1 MISPA
6 PGSAGHPGLGA
17 SPPYPPSLDTR
28 QQLRIGLVGRAAKV
42 AKRPVLHR
50 PARLPDALA
59 STFRDPRERALSK
72 FDLADVLE
80 EVARRAAGDFD
91 YERAHWFD
99 ERAGALRQCN
109 TVQVFLH
116 RGRGHGVATPL
127 SCHVRGCPDCER
139 GRVGRLV
146 GRFDELAAGMVR
158 PVFWTWTLR
167 NVPPGELAPGL
178 AAVKKAFTRLR
189 RRSIFRGGACRWR
202 WRDGGPGHPCHPPV
216 AADECGAD
224 CPTRTG
230 RRTFRCPT
238 HPPRQ
243 VHANGCPLT
252 CDHRDHD
259 RHRNCPDFAH
269 RKVAGGVA
277 AVEVTWS
284 KSDGSWHPHLH
295 ALVDA
300 PWIAWSEMRDQWVAL
315 TCTTVGCRHVCT
327 DCRAIA
333 SLESCRSCSGG
344 QHPRCTGAWSVWVE
358 ALPDSPEARAGAIR
372 EVLKYVGKP
381 AGITDSLDPDR
392 IGEFVWSTRSLKAV
406 SGFGE
411 LWRKEKPDDDGLE
424 RADELV
430 IRFGFARYYVPK
442 TCPHCR
448 EVTTE
453 DDWAGPMA
461 RDRLGAVRIEGSRF
475 FGWAD
480 PPPASPP
487 PPSAPAAPD
496 RIISEAQLWHV

>member
-6 PGSAGHPGLGA
+6 PGPAGHPGLGA
-17 SPPYPPSLDTR
+17 SPPFPPSLDTR
-28 QQLRIGLVGRAAKV
+28 QQPRIGLVGRAAKV

-80 EVARRAAGDFD
+80 EVGSRAAAD
-91 YERAHWFD
+91 YDYQRAHWFD

-139 GRVGRLV
+139 SRVGRLV

-216 AADECGAD
+216 AADDCGAD

-252 CDHRDHD
+252 CDHRGHD
-259 RHRNCPDFAH
+259 RHRNCPEFAH

-333 SLESCRSCSGG
+333 SLEQCRSCSGG

-358 ALPDSPEARAGAIR
+358 ALPD
-372 EVLKYVGKP
+372 
-381 AGITDSLDPDR
+381 
-392 IGEFVWSTRSLKAV
+392 
-406 SGFGE
+406 
-411 LWRKEKPDDDGLE
+411 
-424 RADELV
+424 
-430 IRFGFARYYVPK
+430 
-442 TCPHCR
+442 
-448 EVTTE
+448 
-453 DDWAGPMA
+453 
-461 RDRLGAVRIEGSRF
+461 
-475 FGWAD
+475 
-480 PPPASPP
+480 
-487 PPSAPAAPD
+487 
-496 RIISEAQLWHV
+496 